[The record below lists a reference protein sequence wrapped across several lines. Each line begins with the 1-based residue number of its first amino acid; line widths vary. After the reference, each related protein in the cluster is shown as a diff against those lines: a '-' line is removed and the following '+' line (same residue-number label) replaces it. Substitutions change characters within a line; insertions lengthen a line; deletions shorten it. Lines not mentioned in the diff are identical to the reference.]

1 MAPRLLDPETEP
13 VMYLV
18 GGLNALVALLVAFW
32 PHLSID
38 EAAAMTTIATGVTTG
53 ITALATRPFDVSAI
67 TAAVTTCLVATAGFG
82 LHFDP
87 RQLGAI
93 VAALT
98 IVLALVL
105 RQHLTPIKSPRARPS

>member
-1 MAPRLLDPETEP
+1 MAPRFVDPESEP
-13 VMYLV
+13 VMYLI
-18 GGLNALVALLVAFW
+18 GALNALVALAVAFW

-38 EAAAMTTIATGVTTG
+38 QAAAVTTIATGVTTA

-82 LHFDP
+82 LRFDP
-87 RQLGAI
+87 KQLGAI

-105 RQHLTPIKSPRARPS
+105 RQHVTPIKSTRARPS